1 LKKDSIMADR
11 GMIQDLFTVK
21 DVHVNTPTMLKEKTR
36 LEPKDRRVAH
46 KLIHSQKKKKSVT
59 GG

>member
-1 LKKDSIMADR
+1 MADR

-36 LEPKDRRVAH
+36 
-46 KLIHSQKKKKSVT
+46 
-59 GG
+59 